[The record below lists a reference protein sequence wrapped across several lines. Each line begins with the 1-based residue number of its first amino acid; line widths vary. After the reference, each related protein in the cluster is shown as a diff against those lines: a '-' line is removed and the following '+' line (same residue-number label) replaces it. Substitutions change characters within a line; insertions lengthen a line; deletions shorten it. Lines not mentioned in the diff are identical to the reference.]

1 MIISRMFIFLRNAL
15 WRMINMTNTNQLDTA
30 ILLAIV
36 NSLTIEQIIELGVSE
51 PVSKLLTSAQNDL
64 LSALFE
70 IALQARVE

>member
-1 MIISRMFIFLRNAL
+1 
-15 WRMINMTNTNQLDTA
+15 MTNTNQLDTA